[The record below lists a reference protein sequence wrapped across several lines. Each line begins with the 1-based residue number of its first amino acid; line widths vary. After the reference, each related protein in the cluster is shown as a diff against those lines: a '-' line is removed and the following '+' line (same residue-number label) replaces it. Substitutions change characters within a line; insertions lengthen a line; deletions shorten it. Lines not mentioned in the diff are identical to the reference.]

1 MISLGRITRVDVVTS
16 SLASEGPS
24 VQLFS
29 LGEAVVV
36 ALINWFNASSKISL
50 AVVVSENYNKI
61 ENHNEIENYNFFF
74 LPFLCENSGAILV
87 CNVSYY

>member
-1 MISLGRITRVDVVTS
+1 MISLGRITKVDVVTS

-61 ENHNEIENYNFFF
+61 ENHNEIENYNFFSYHYYVKTAV
-74 LPFLCENSGAILV
+74 PFLFAT
-87 CNVSYY
+87 YY

>member
-1 MISLGRITRVDVVTS
+1 MISLGRITKVDVVTS

-61 ENHNEIENYNFFF
+61 ENHNDIDNFFF

>member
-1 MISLGRITRVDVVTS
+1 MISLGRITKVDVVTS

-50 AVVVSENYNKI
+50 AVVVSEN
-61 ENHNEIENYNFFF
+61 HDEIENYNFFINNFFF
-74 LPFLCENSGAILV
+74 LTIFM
-87 CNVSYY
+87 

>member
-50 AVVVSENYNKI
+50 AVVVSENKI
-61 ENHNEIENYNFFF
+61 ENYNEIENYNFFSYHF
-74 LPFLCENSGAILV
+74 YVKTAVPF
-87 CNVSYY
+87 

>member
-1 MISLGRITRVDVVTS
+1 MISLGRITKVDVVTS

-61 ENHNEIENYNFFF
+61 ENYDFLKGLNFFSYHF
-74 LPFLCENSGAILV
+74 YVKTAVPF
-87 CNVSYY
+87 

>member
-1 MISLGRITRVDVVTS
+1 MISLGRITKVDVVTS

-50 AVVVSENYNKI
+50 AVVVSEKKI
-61 ENHNEIENYNFFF
+61 ENYNEIENYNFFSYHF
-74 LPFLCENSGAILV
+74 YVKTAVPF
-87 CNVSYY
+87 

>member
-50 AVVVSENYNKI
+50 AVVVSENKI
-61 ENHNEIENYNFFF
+61 ENYNEIENYNFFF